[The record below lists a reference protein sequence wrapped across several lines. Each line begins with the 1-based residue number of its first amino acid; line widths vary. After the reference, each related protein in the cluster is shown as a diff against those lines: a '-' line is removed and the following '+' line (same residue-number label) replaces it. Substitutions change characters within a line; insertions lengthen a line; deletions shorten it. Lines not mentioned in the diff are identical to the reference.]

1 MHHLRSRVSIEV
13 DNATQDPLT
22 RTVSV
27 SSTVSY
33 SANISITI
41 PIRSAISAVLGGSW
55 TNSYQLS
62 DSVGITVQPGYKSWF
77 EFTPIMDNSYGVTE
91 YYNSFGSK
99 VSSVW
104 TDIYTARR
112 VSGQADGILTAVTV
126 RR

>member
-1 MHHLRSRVSIEV
+1 
-13 DNATQDPLT
+13 
-22 RTVSV
+22 
-27 SSTVSY
+27 
-33 SANISITI
+33 
-41 PIRSAISAVLGGSW
+41 
-55 TNSYQLS
+55 
-62 DSVGITVQPGYKSWF
+62 
-77 EFTPIMDNSYGVTE
+77 MDNSYGVTE